1 MKISLLMITIFAFVT
16 TRIIGNTNI
25 VASVL
30 HKVNSTEKYR
40 DFSDI
45 RLVFGF
51 SQKIYINYLND
62 GRRYN
67 FEKFNLLVRCENSR
81 YPSRIGEIERLYIF
95 PRHFFPIP
103 NCLKCI
109 FDGMRNG
116 FRRNE
121 KWNALGGNFPVKGRR

>member
-1 MKISLLMITIFAFVT
+1 MITIFAFVT

-51 SQKIYINYLND
+51 SQRIYINYLND

-116 FRRNE
+116 LDEMKNGM
-121 KWNALGGNFPVKGRR
+121 L